1 MRLFAV
7 FITIAVALCA
17 ILFTVETASAADWRW
32 KTPKMTVKKSK
43 PRCDTYQCTRQAR
56 HITKLKLRL
65 KKARFKARRQA
76 EWTKWTRM
84 YIPQCTW
91 YGESGTGP
99 EYSRARY
106 TMPNSTG
113 SGAYGKFQ
121 FMSGT
126 YHNRAKYHD
135 WSPLDQEIAARREF
149 WANGTA
155 PWTNC

>member
-1 MRLFAV
+1 MKRLGLLV
-7 FITIAVALCA
+7 L
-17 ILFTVETASAADWRW
+17 LFTLLWGIPAAEADWRW
-32 KTPKMTVKKSK
+32 AK
-43 PRCDTYQCTRQAR
+43 PE
-56 HITKLKLRL
+56 L
-65 KKARFKARRQA
+65 KKQTVRYKCNTLKCIRKTYVKEKRRLQKRLA
-76 EWTKWTRM
+76 HHDKRRLREWKHWTRL
-84 YIPQCTW
+84 YIPSCTW

-99 EYSRARY
+99 AYSPIRY

-121 FMSGT
+121 MMSGT